1 MAEVANTV
9 EATVK
14 PKARRAAPRR
24 AAAKPAAGKA
34 AARKPA
40 AAKSKAK
47 AKSEDRLAK
56 AKETVKEAG
65 YVQLGLY
72 GRMYDGV
79 TDRVSK
85 VRKEAPKQ
93 WDELVKRGEKVRRD
107 LDKARKDLRSDL
119 RKRVDNI
126 EIPSQIEGG
135 VEKFRKA
142 VRKLTDRVR
151 KAA

>member
-1 MAEVANTV
+1 MAEVANTT

-24 AAAKPAAGKA
+24 AAAKPAGRKA
-34 AARKPA
+34 AASKPA
-40 AAKSKAK
+40 KAKSKAK
-47 AKSEDRLAK
+47 SDDRLAK

>member
-9 EATVK
+9 EAPVK

-24 AAAKPAAGKA
+24 AAKPAGRKA

-56 AKETVKEAG
+56 AKETVKEVG
-65 YVQLGLY
+65 YAQLGLY
-72 GRMYDGV
+72 GRMYDEV

-93 WDELVKRGEKVRRD
+93 WDGLVKRGEKLRKD
-107 LDKARKDLRSDL
+107 IDKAGKDLRSDL

-126 EIPSQIEGG
+126 EIPSQIEDG